1 MPDGSLFVYKCARDA
16 HEQITRLWDF
26 MSPTIV
32 AMWNLRW
39 QVQGFLTVRP
49 EATQEELVQRFALG
63 SAIRGNEIKRACV
76 VNSWEEQQGR
86 FATILLTN
94 TIAIFEEFLDGLVGL
109 TITNEAQARR
119 TVKALQYPVA
129 SGGRSY
135 QQGYAELGATIPK
148 LTGVFNSGAA
158 LGRWYSGAHI
168 ENLLRCYRFFKEIR
182 NAGAH
187 SGSRATPELMQ
198 AYAAFQPV
206 ATAARLG
213 VKQVPN
219 HSAPELGQ
227 VMLPDLRGTYAFS
240 DVVLRLIATYD
251 RDLSDRNGAFLDI
264 DARLSRISALQRAR
278 TNLPDKQKKLI
289 TGLLI
294 NANLPRGN
302 LTNGFMSYLRET
314 DRIPVNW

>member
-49 EATQEELVQRFALG
+49 ESTQQELVQRFALG
-63 SAIRGNEIKRACV
+63 SSIRGNEIKRACV
-76 VNSWEEQQGR
+76 DNSWEEQQAR
-86 FATILLTN
+86 FAAILLTN

-109 TITNEAQARR
+109 TITKEAQARR
-119 TVKALQYPVA
+119 TAKALQFPVA
-129 SGGRSY
+129 SGGRNY
-135 QQGYAELGATIPK
+135 QHGYAELGASVPE
-148 LTGVFNSGAA
+148 LTGVFSSGAA

-187 SGSRATPELMQ
+187 SGGRATPELMQ

-206 ATAARLG
+206 AAAAQLG
-213 VKQVPN
+213 VKQVPT
-219 HSAPELGQ
+219 HVAPLLDQ
-227 VMLPDLRGTYAFS
+227 VMLPDLSGTYAFS

-251 RDLSDRNGAFLDI
+251 RDLSDRNGAILDI
-264 DARLSRISALQRAR
+264 DRRLGTISALQRSR
-278 TNLPDKQKKLI
+278 TNLPKKQTKLI

-294 NANLPRGN
+294 NAKLPRGN
-302 LTNGFMSYLRET
+302 LTGGFMNYLKTT
-314 DRIPVNW
+314 DRIPTNW